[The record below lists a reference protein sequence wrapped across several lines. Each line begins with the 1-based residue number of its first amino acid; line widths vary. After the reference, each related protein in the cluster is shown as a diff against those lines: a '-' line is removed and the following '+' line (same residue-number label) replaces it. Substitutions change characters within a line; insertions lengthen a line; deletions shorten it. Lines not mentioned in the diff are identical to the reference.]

1 VNSNPD
7 LLNEQI
13 DLHGGLGKKDACE
26 AFLVHYKRIKAGLT
40 DRTIKTNTQNPK
52 NHIIKVICGFGH
64 HSNGGDPECIGSLRK
79 SFKKLIISMKMDF
92 AYIEKH
98 GCFLVRINM
107 S

>member
-1 VNSNPD
+1 
-7 LLNEQI
+7 
-13 DLHGGLGKKDACE
+13 
-26 AFLVHYKRIKAGLT
+26 LVHYERIKGGLT
-40 DRTIKTNTQNPK
+40 EGTIKANTQDPK

-64 HSNGGDPECIGSLRK
+64 HSNGGDPESIGSLKK
-79 SFKKLIISMKMDF
+79 SFNELLINKKMDF